1 MANVSNE
8 PSAEVIKKLQVA
20 TVLMQKSAESA
31 QALSAPPVPPL
42 KEPTVADSSSAPAG
56 TAGNAVAKYL
66 LVDHYF
72 GGATGTLWG
81 YDGTTWRAAS
91 ESQPADEQGLPQV
104 AFAAN
109 RVDIYW
115 NASDALTIARCWK
128 YL

>member
-1 MANVSNE
+1 MPNE
-8 PSAEVIKKLQVA
+8 PSTEVIAKLHAATAAMKK
-20 TVLMQKSAESA
+20 TSAA
-31 QALSAPPVPPL
+31 AAPEAPPL

-56 TAGNAVAKYL
+56 TAGNATATYL

-72 GGATGTLWG
+72 GGTSGTFWG

-104 AFAAN
+104 AFASN

-115 NASDALTIARCWK
+115 NASDALTLARCWK

>member
-1 MANVSNE
+1 MPNE
-8 PSAEVIKKLQVA
+8 PSMEVITKLQAA
-20 TVLMQKSAESA
+20 TAAMKKSPDSTQVP
-31 QALSAPPVPPL
+31 QAPPL
-42 KEPTVADSSSAPAG
+42 KEPTVADNSSAPAG

-72 GGATGTLWG
+72 GGTSGTFWG
-81 YDGTTWRAAS
+81 YDGTTWRGAS

-104 AFAAN
+104 AFASN

-115 NASDALTIARCWK
+115 NASDALTLARCWK

>member
-1 MANVSNE
+1 MADE
-8 PSAEVIKKLQVA
+8 PSVEVITKLQAA
-20 TVLMQKSAESA
+20 TAAMKKSSASA
-31 QALSAPPVPPL
+31 QTPSPPPL
-42 KEPTVADSSSAPAG
+42 KEPTVGDSSSAPAG

-72 GGATGTLWG
+72 GGTAGTFWG
-81 YDGTTWRAAS
+81 YDGTTWRGAS

-104 AFAAN
+104 AFASN

-115 NASDALTIARCWK
+115 NASDALTLARCWK

>member
-1 MANVSNE
+1 MPNE
-8 PSAEVIKKLQVA
+8 PSMEVITRLQAATAAKK
-20 TVLMQKSAESA
+20 KSSAAA
-31 QALSAPPVPPL
+31 QAVPSPPL
-42 KEPTVADSSSAPAG
+42 KEPTAADSSAAPG

-72 GGATGTLWG
+72 GGTSGTFWG
-81 YDGTTWRAAS
+81 YDGTTWRGAS

-104 AFAAN
+104 AFASN

-115 NASDALTIARCWK
+115 DGSDALTLARCWK

>member
-1 MANVSNE
+1 MPNE
-8 PSAEVIKKLQVA
+8 PSAEVINKLQAA
-20 TVLMQKSAESA
+20 TATINKQYESA
-31 QALSAPPVPPL
+31 QALPAPPL
-42 KEPTVADSSSAPAG
+42 KEPTTANGSLAPAG

-72 GGATGTLWG
+72 GATSGTFWG

-91 ESQPADEQGLPQV
+91 ETQPSDEQGLPQV
-104 AFAAN
+104 AFASN

>member
-1 MANVSNE
+1 MPNE
-8 PSAEVIKKLQVA
+8 PSAEILTKLQAA
-20 TVLMQKSAESA
+20 TTAMKKSSGSAE
-31 QALSAPPVPPL
+31 APSPPPL
-42 KEPTVADSSSAPAG
+42 KEPTAADSSLASPG

-72 GGATGTLWG
+72 GGTSGTFWG

-91 ESQPADEQGLPQV
+91 ESQPADEQGLRQV
-104 AFAAN
+104 AFASN

-115 NASDALTIARCWK
+115 NASDALTLARCWK

>member
-1 MANVSNE
+1 MPNE
-8 PSAEVIKKLQVA
+8 PSAEVISKLEAA
-20 TVLMQKSAESA
+20 TAARNKSSGSA
-31 QALSAPPVPPL
+31 QAPPAPPL
-42 KEPTVADSSSAPAG
+42 KESTPPSAPPG

-72 GGATGTLWG
+72 GGTSGTFWG

-104 AFAAN
+104 AFASN

-115 NASDALTIARCWK
+115 NASDALTLARCWK